1 MFMGKYCRIICRID
15 IIYFKYLRLNSPNI
29 LPHSVP
35 GLWVHL
41 VSALGPGAGVG
52 VAAIRGAG
60 VRAWLTR
67 AGRYLSATGGRGGS
81 LNSDRC
87 GGGGCDPALGE
98 IAGDKWAVR
107 PIGSVRLDWRPGSWL
122 GPWGRA
128 VLRGGGWGM
137 PQLRPAG
144 GRHAAVWPGED
155 GLGGG
160 CYRARGNAVDSGES
174 AVPIAWQRR
183 LNCRPGVLIT
193 ARSRP
198 PRFASYNASSA
209 VRTRASGLRAGVGT
223 RTQPP
228 TLTERTAAA
237 LECVA

>member
-128 VLRGGGWGM
+128 VLRGGGWGC
-137 PQLRPAG
+137 L
-144 GRHAAVWPGED
+144 
-155 GLGGG
+155 
-160 CYRARGNAVDSGES
+160 
-174 AVPIAWQRR
+174 
-183 LNCRPGVLIT
+183 
-193 ARSRP
+193 
-198 PRFASYNASSA
+198 RFALRVGAMRRFGR
-209 VRTRASGLRAGVGT
+209 VKTGLAEDAIALVA
-223 RTQPP
+223 
-228 TLTERTAAA
+228 TLWILGNPQSR
-237 LECVA
+237 